1 MPISILSTALSLP
14 VSSPTQSSRKII
26 HTGDWRDHD
35 ASGIITVE
43 LPKAMAV
50 MPIEL
55 INGCS
60 ENNCTVISD
69 NPALT
74 NRIRNHYLSRFGHRD
89 LNGMMND
96 YCSKNKRMD
105 TITTIIHNV
114 TSYDNH
120 GNNGGV
126 QETHTKLK
134 FHGHDEIRS
143 YYSDIVFKIHDDPSC
158 TFSLE
163 SINVDNNQ
171 AIVSWSA
178 KTPTLSI
185 VDATDRYVFNSDGL
199 IVKQFFSCKT
209 HEREQIIERG
219 RGRSR
224 SFSRSASESS
234 NDYDGFVVKEEK
246 D

>member
-1 MPISILSTALSLP
+1 MPISIESTALSLP

-26 HTGDWRDHD
+26 HTGNWRDHD
-35 ASGIITVE
+35 SRGIITVE

-50 MPIEL
+50 MPIIL
-55 INGCS
+55 INGCT
-60 ENNCTVISD
+60 ENNCIVTSD
-69 NPALT
+69 NPFLT

-96 YCSKNKRMD
+96 YCPKDDSS
-105 TITTIIHNV
+105 TTIIHNV
-114 TSYDNH
+114 TSFDNH

-134 FHGHDEIRS
+134 FHGHNEIRS
-143 YYSDIVFKIHDDPSC
+143 YYEDLVFKIHDDPSC

-163 SINVDNNQ
+163 SITVDNNQ
-171 AIVSWSA
+171 ATVSWSA

-185 VDATDRYVFNSDGL
+185 VNAIDRYVFNSNGL
-199 IVKQFFSCKT
+199 IVKQFFSCET

-219 RGRSR
+219 TRRSS
-224 SFSRSASESS
+224 SFSSGASESS
-234 NDYDGFVVKEEK
+234 NNDYKGFVVAAAEE
-246 D
+246 

>member
-14 VSSPTQSSRKII
+14 VSSPSQSSRKVV
-26 HTGDWRDHD
+26 HSGDWHDHD

-55 INGCS
+55 LNGCS
-60 ENNCTVISD
+60 EINCTVISD

-74 NRIRNHYLSRFGHRD
+74 NKIRKHYLSRFGHRD

-96 YCSKNKRMD
+96 YCSKKKID
-105 TITTIIHNV
+105 TTTIIHNV
-114 TSYDNH
+114 TSFDNR
-120 GNNGGV
+120 GNNGGI

-134 FHGHDEIRS
+134 FHGCDEIRS

-158 TFSLE
+158 TFELE

-209 HEREQIIERG
+209 HEREKIVERG
-219 RGRSR
+219 RSS

-234 NDYDGFVVKEEK
+234 NDYDGFVVEEEK
-246 D
+246 